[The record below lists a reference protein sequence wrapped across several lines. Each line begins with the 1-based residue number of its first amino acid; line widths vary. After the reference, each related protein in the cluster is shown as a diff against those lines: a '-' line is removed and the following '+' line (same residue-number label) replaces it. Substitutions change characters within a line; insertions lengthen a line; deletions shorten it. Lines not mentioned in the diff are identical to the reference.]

1 MSSPL
6 FMPGTVLPS
15 AIASE
20 KPSARHYQSI
30 RMALNCYFAVS
41 RVLLVVHFVLGSV
54 LVQSQNT
61 DFTFSGFDIQDLDQ
75 LLMVDDVYHVPANAS
90 IQLNSKGASTSSSSC
105 GKLLFK
111 ERVRLKNSA
120 SGAVASFNTTF
131 TFKITGTDIAN
142 VSHGNGMAFT
152 FARNINFTD
161 ETAGAL
167 LCLVREEDDGK
178 ASNHLF
184 AVEFDTFLSPP
195 YNDTSDSHIGVNI
208 NSMKSVWS
216 YDLCGGSI
224 RNCSYLCNG
233 GYFTAWIDYGS
244 SSQTLEV
251 FFANGSSFDNVQK
264 PLTPLITASL
274 PSAVPLA
281 ALVDDYVYVG
291 FTGSTSPGFIEV
303 HQIQSWKF
311 TSSGMPEVESPSPA
325 IVPTKPTPHNSS
337 TGKKVG
343 VVAGASAAAVAVL
356 LGIIFCILKFRTRLS
371 YAKQDKPW
379 LVDPN
384 LTLRMFTYKELRKAT
399 KNFNK
404 TELLGSGGF
413 GAVYKGTLPSGV
425 LVAVKRMRM
434 DSRHGKESFL
444 AEVTSLSH
452 IRHRNLVQLR
462 GWCHEEDQLLIVYDY
477 MCNGSLD
484 EWLFHSSQPSGEESP
499 ILDRYNALPLILR
512 YSVLSGVAAALSYL
526 HDECSQCVLH
536 RDIKAS
542 NVLLDGDWN
551 AYLGDFG
558 LARVINHQKK
568 DKTTMMAGTFGYIA
582 PEVPHTGKATRES
595 DVYSFGVLM
604 LEVACGSRAL
614 EMSAIEQGEGILV
627 DRVWRA
633 HEAGKFL
640 EVADP
645 RLELFLPQDAKN
657 SGTTCGGLELHEAVG
672 FNITGNDDPSATIA
686 RTSAILEEKMTI
698 ANLLHL
704 GLLCCNP
711 NPEDRPSMRLVS
723 QWLQSAEEME
733 MSLPPLPEH
742 RPRPSDY
749 SRAGFSEG
757 TVAMSWSS
765 WSSSGAPNVQSA
777 PQESSESTRSPPFSD
792 SDLSGTGK
800 AANKM
805 QTSFATPDSSVVSG
819 R

>member
-1 MSSPL
+1 
-6 FMPGTVLPS
+6 
-15 AIASE
+15 
-20 KPSARHYQSI
+20 
-30 RMALNCYFAVS
+30 MALNYHLAVS
-41 RVLLVVHFVLGSV
+41 RLLFVVHFVLGSV
-54 LVQSQNT
+54 FVQSQNT
-61 DFTFSGFDIQDLDQ
+61 DFTFSGFDIQDLDR
-75 LLMVDDVYHVPANAS
+75 LLMVDDVMHAPANTS
-90 IQLNSKGASTSSSSC
+90 ILLNSRGTNTSSRTC

-111 ERVRLKNSA
+111 DRVRMKDSA

-131 TFKITGTDIAN
+131 TFTITGPNYMSDETGFL
-142 VSHGNGMAFT
+142 HGDGMAFT
-152 FARNINFTD
+152 FLRSNSNFTD
-161 ETAGAL
+161 ESFGASM
-167 LCLVREEDDGK
+167 CLIKEENDGK
-178 ASNHLF
+178 ASNRLF
-184 AVEFDTFLSPP
+184 AIEFDTFRNNWL
-195 YNDTSDSHIGVNI
+195 YKDISDSHIGVNI
-208 NSMKSVWS
+208 NSMTSVWS
-216 YDLCGGSI
+216 YNLCGGNI
-224 RNCSYLCNG
+224 TNCSSLCNG
-233 GYFTAWIDYGS
+233 GSFTAWIDYGS
-244 SSQTLEV
+244 SSQTLKV
-251 FFANGSSFDNVQK
+251 FLANGSSIDNVQK

-281 ALVDDYVYVG
+281 VPLADLVDDYMYVG
-291 FTGSTSPGFIEV
+291 FTGSTGAYSEV
-303 HQIQSWKF
+303 HEIQSWKF
-311 TSSGMPEVESPSPA
+311 TSSGMPEADPPSPP
-325 IVPTKPTPHNSS
+325 IVPPIPTPHYSS

-356 LGIIFCILKFRTRLS
+356 LGVLFCIVKYRTRLS
-371 YAKQDKPW
+371 CSKQDKPW

-434 DSRHGKESFL
+434 ESRHGKESFQ

-462 GWCHEEDQLLIVYDY
+462 GWCHEEDQLLVVYDY

-484 EWLFHSSQPSGEESP
+484 EWLFHSSQRSGEESAV
-499 ILDRYNALPLILR
+499 LDRCNALPLTLR

-558 LARVINHQKK
+558 LARIIDHEKK
-568 DKTTMMAGTFGYIA
+568 EKTTMMAGTFGYIA
-582 PEVPHTGKATRES
+582 PEMPHTGKATRES

-604 LEVACGSRAL
+604 LEVLCGSRAL

-633 HEAGKFL
+633 YKAGKFL
-640 EVADP
+640 EVADR
-645 RLELFLPQDAKN
+645 RLELFLHRDMKH
-657 SGTTCGGLELHEAVG
+657 SGTSCGEFELQEELG
-672 FNITGNDDPSATIA
+672 ILLTDDDDPSATIA
-686 RTSAILEEKMTI
+686 RTSANLEDKMMI

-749 SRAGFSEG
+749 LRAGSSQG
-757 TVAMSWSS
+757 PVAMSWSS
-765 WSSSGAPNVQSA
+765 WSSASAPDGHAA
-777 PQESSESTRSPPFSD
+777 PQESSKSIRTAPFPD
-792 SDLSGTGK
+792 SALSGTGK
-800 AANKM
+800 AANSEM
-805 QTSFATPDSSVVSG
+805 QTFFAAAN
-819 R
+819 